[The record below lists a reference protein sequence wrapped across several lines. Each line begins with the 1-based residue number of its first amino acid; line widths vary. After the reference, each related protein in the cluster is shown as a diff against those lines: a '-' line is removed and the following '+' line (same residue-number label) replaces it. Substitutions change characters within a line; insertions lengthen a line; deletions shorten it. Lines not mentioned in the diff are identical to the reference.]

1 MPQDNKLS
9 LLNEE
14 LDEASA
20 KFIQSTIESWKESMM
35 AKLQEEFELA
45 KAAKVEELEQQN
57 VAYREELKNEYSE
70 KLMEAISDLRAS
82 IEADVTASVLKN
94 NPDLAVLEQ
103 IKELVAP
110 MLNEN
115 YVNSAYYSTIEK
127 LNEEN
132 ETLRHQEQLR
142 EGAEALAELLSPYS
156 EKTQKLVLSL
166 IKEGTAEE
174 VTEQFYTII
183 ESLEEVFSEEDDKKE
198 NDSDEGDE
206 GKKSDEEDDDSEDVK
221 DGKKKSKESDEED
234 DDSDEENDED
244 GLDESYIKDGVIS
257 EDVKKNTKNNSLM
270 SVMRKMALSK

>member
-198 NDSDEGDE
+198 DDSDEGDE

>member
-132 ETLRHQEQLR
+132 EALRHQEQLR

-198 NDSDEGDE
+198 DDSDEGDE
-206 GKKSDEEDDDSEDVK
+206 GKKPDEEDDDSEDVK